1 MSILGVLQT
10 RRRSGSIPALLSAC
24 NLQRS
29 RVCAAIQIVAPN
41 QRAEGWTPAKSLHDS
56 DGGTSLSSISS
67 SDCCFCATLDET
79 RICTHVDARA
89 LMVANQAR
97 PMRVH
102 DSVAFITGANRGLGL
117 MFAKE
122 DMAGEFTLPKV
133 KPVDVVGQVRSAIE
147 AGRNEVL
154 VDDLSRAVK
163 ARQGTIA
170 DLGRALR
177 SATSTLLSGDLP

>member
-1 MSILGVLQT
+1 
-10 RRRSGSIPALLSAC
+10 
-24 NLQRS
+24 
-29 RVCAAIQIVAPN
+29 
-41 QRAEGWTPAKSLHDS
+41 
-56 DGGTSLSSISS
+56 
-67 SDCCFCATLDET
+67 
-79 RICTHVDARA
+79 
-89 LMVANQAR
+89 
-97 PMRVH
+97 MRVH